1 MDISV
6 NLRFTI
12 DYAGEKDRVVHTELD
27 QANAALSAR
36 VVYESADTSSYSSTT
51 TTTITVYPTFVPI
64 SLKGYSD
71 SSDSAAEIR
80 RSHYHH
86 HPQASNQ
93 HLSRE
98 TYLLPSDE
106 ASAISSAMIFKNKL
120 ELISEFM
127 EPTPAMAIDENYF
140 VYTVDSSAF

>member
-12 DYAGEKDRVVHTELD
+12 DYEGEQNKAVITELD

-36 VVYESADTSSYSSTT
+36 VVYESADSSSYSSTT
-51 TTTITVYPTFVPI
+51 TKTITVYPTFVPV

-71 SSDSAAEIR
+71 SSDSAATVR
-80 RSHYHH
+80 RNHYHH
-86 HPQASNQ
+86 HPQASSQ

-98 TYLLPSDE
+98 TYLLPNDE
-106 ASAISSAMIFKNKL
+106 ANAISNAMSFRNKL
-120 ELISEFM
+120 EHISEFL
-127 EPTPAMAIDENYF
+127 EPTPAMTIDDRYF
-140 VYTVDSSAF
+140 VYTVDS